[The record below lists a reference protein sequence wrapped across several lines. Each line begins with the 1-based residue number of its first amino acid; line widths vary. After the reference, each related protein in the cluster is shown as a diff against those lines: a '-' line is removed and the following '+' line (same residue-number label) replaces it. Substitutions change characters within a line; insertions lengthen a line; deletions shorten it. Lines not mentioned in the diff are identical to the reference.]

1 MPTMPSFRNTTLPKV
16 LMFAGTAACAF
27 SIKMTFLCAAS
38 ETFEAPAFPKGRK
51 HPRYHA
57 FRGGSLAVAV
67 VATLNMGV
75 HAPASHKNSTLW
87 NTLAVLAAGYF
98 GGWWYPKPLLGLKTP
113 SWMAESVHLIAAGC
127 CCSALL
133 FAAPAFRQ

>member
-1 MPTMPSFRNTTLPKV
+1 M
-16 LMFAGTAACAF
+16 GTAACAF
-27 SIKMTFLCAAS
+27 SIQKTFQCAMS
-38 ETFEAPAFPKGRK
+38 EKFEAPTFPKGQK

-67 VATLNMGV
+67 VAGLNMGI
-75 HAPASHKNSTLW
+75 HAPAADKSATLW

-98 GGWWYPKPLLGLKTP
+98 GGWWYPKPLLGLVTP
-113 SWMAESVHLIAAGC
+113 SWTAESVHLVAAAC

-133 FAAPAFRQ
+133 LARPTFRR